1 MRIIILC
8 YNRTGDAMKINMKH
22 KNTSKN
28 IEAYGK
34 IVDLADNEQMSIVM
48 KEKEKKEIIKKMT
61 KRQYFWIIILLISL
75 LILSFAGFKI
85 LSWEQDNKKTSKQ
98 IEEIDKTINVEEIP
112 ASNKDTLVNEPK
124 KDDKNN
130 DYWNYIK
137 LPLIN
142 VNFNDL
148 LNKNPDTVAFL
159 KVNGTNI
166 NYPVVQTND
175 NKFYLTHSF
184 DKTYNEAGWVF
195 MDYRND
201 INQLSDNTIIYAHG
215 RWDTTMFGSL
225 KNVFK
230 NNWYQNTD
238 NYVVHLSTPTYNS
251 LWQVFSVYTIPTET
265 YYITSNFGTDESYQ
279 KFLTTI
285 QNRSQYSF
293 NANVNTNDKILT
305 LSTCLNNKEKVV
317 LHAKLIKLQYK

>member
-1 MRIIILC
+1 MKRNSR
-8 YNRTGDAMKINMKH
+8 YKRTSEVTEDT
-22 KNTSKN
+22 TSKIQK
-28 IEAYGK
+28 IEMHEK
-34 IVDLADNEQMSIVM
+34 TIDLADTSQMPIIIREGTK
-48 KEKEKKEIIKKMT
+48 KEKIKKRT
-61 KRQYFWIIILLISL
+61 KKQYLWVIILLISL
-75 LILSFAGFKI
+75 IILGYAGFKI
-85 LSWEQDNKKTSKQ
+85 INWDQDNKKTSKQ
-98 IEEIDKTINVEEIP
+98 IEEIDQTVKVEEVP
-112 ASNKDTLVNEPK
+112 ASNEDTLVNEPK

-148 LNKNPDTVAFL
+148 MNKNPDTVGFL

-175 NKFYLTHSF
+175 NKFYLNHSF
-184 DKTYNEAGWVF
+184 DKSYNEAGWVF

-201 INQLSDNTIIYAHG
+201 VNQLSDNTIIYAHG

-238 NYVVHLSTPTYNS
+238 NYVVHLSTPAYNS

-285 QNRSQYSF
+285 QSRSVYKF
-293 NANVNTNDKILT
+293 NASVNTNDKILT

>member
-1 MRIIILC
+1 MKRNSR
-8 YNRTGDAMKINMKH
+8 YKRTSEVTEDT
-22 KNTSKN
+22 TSKIQK
-28 IEAYGK
+28 IEMHEK
-34 IVDLADNEQMSIVM
+34 TIDLADTSQMPIIIREGTK
-48 KEKEKKEIIKKMT
+48 KEKIKKRT
-61 KRQYFWIIILLISL
+61 RKQYLWVIILLISL
-75 LILSFAGFKI
+75 IILGYAGFKI
-85 LSWEQDNKKTSKQ
+85 INWDQDNKKTSKQ
-98 IEEIDKTINVEEIP
+98 IEEIDQTVKVEEVP
-112 ASNKDTLVNEPK
+112 ASNEDTLVNEPK

-148 LNKNPDTVAFL
+148 MNKNPDTVAFL

-175 NKFYLTHSF
+175 NKFYLNHSF
-184 DKTYNEAGWVF
+184 DKSYNEAGWVF

-201 INQLSDNTIIYAHG
+201 VNQLSDNTIIYAHG

-238 NYVVHLSTPTYNS
+238 NYVVHLSTPAYNS

-285 QNRSQYSF
+285 QSRSVYKF
-293 NANVNTNDKILT
+293 NASVNTNDKILT

>member
-1 MRIIILC
+1 MKKQITKKKLKQQYLWIL
-8 YNRTGDAMKINMKH
+8 
-22 KNTSKN
+22 
-28 IEAYGK
+28 
-34 IVDLADNEQMSIVM
+34 
-48 KEKEKKEIIKKMT
+48 
-61 KRQYFWIIILLISL
+61 L
-75 LILSFAGFKI
+75 LILSIGILIFAGIKI
-85 LSWEQDNKKTSKQ
+85 FLWDQDNKKTSKQ
-98 IEEIDKTINVEEIP
+98 IKKIDQDIKVEEVP
-112 ASNKDTLVNEPK
+112 VSEKDQLINQPK
-124 KDDKNN
+124 EEDYNN

-142 VNFNDL
+142 VDFTDL
-148 LNKNPDTVAFL
+148 LNKNSDTVAFL

-166 NYPVVQTND
+166 NYPVVQAQD
-175 NKFYLTHSF
+175 NRYYLTHSF
-184 DKTYNEAGWVF
+184 DKSYNEAGWVF

-201 INQLSDNTIIYAHG
+201 LNNLSDNTIIYAHG

-251 LWQVFSVYTIPTET
+251 LWQIFSVYKIPTET

-285 QNRSQYSF
+285 SNRSTYKFHAS
-293 NANVNTNDKILT
+293 VNTNDKILT
-305 LSTCLNNKEKVV
+305 LSTCLNEKEKVV

>member
-1 MRIIILC
+1 MKRNSR
-8 YNRTGDAMKINMKH
+8 YKRTSEVTEDT
-22 KNTSKN
+22 TSKIQK
-28 IEAYGK
+28 IEMHEK
-34 IVDLADNEQMSIVM
+34 TIDLADTSQMPIIIR
-48 KEKEKKEIIKKMT
+48 EGTKKKKIKKRT
-61 KRQYFWIIILLISL
+61 RKQYLWVIILLISL
-75 LILSFAGFKI
+75 IILGYAGFKI
-85 LSWEQDNKKTSKQ
+85 INWYQDNKKTSKQ
-98 IEEIDKTINVEEIP
+98 IEEIDQTVKVEEVP
-112 ASNKDTLVNEPK
+112 ASNEDTLVNEPK

-148 LNKNPDTVAFL
+148 MNKNPDTVGFL

-175 NKFYLTHSF
+175 NKFYLNHSF
-184 DKTYNEAGWVF
+184 DKSYNEAGWVF

-201 INQLSDNTIIYAHG
+201 VNQLSDNTIIYAHG

-238 NYVVHLSTPTYNS
+238 NYVVHLSTPAYNS

-279 KFLTTI
+279 KFLTII
-285 QNRSQYSF
+285 QSRSVYKF
-293 NANVNTNDKILT
+293 NASVNTNDKILT

>member
-1 MRIIILC
+1 MKRNSR
-8 YNRTGDAMKINMKH
+8 YKRTSEVTEDT
-22 KNTSKN
+22 TSKIQK
-28 IEAYGK
+28 IEMHEK
-34 IVDLADNEQMSIVM
+34 TIDLADTSQMPIIIREGTK
-48 KEKEKKEIIKKMT
+48 KEKIKKRT
-61 KRQYFWIIILLISL
+61 RKQYLWVIILLISL
-75 LILSFAGFKI
+75 IILGYAGFKI
-85 LSWEQDNKKTSKQ
+85 INWDQDNKKTSKQ
-98 IEEIDKTINVEEIP
+98 IEEIDQTVKVEEVP
-112 ASNKDTLVNEPK
+112 ASNEDTLVNEPK

-148 LNKNPDTVAFL
+148 MNKNPDTVGFL

-175 NKFYLTHSF
+175 NKFYLNHSF
-184 DKTYNEAGWVF
+184 DKSYNEAGWVF

-201 INQLSDNTIIYAHG
+201 VNQLSDNTIIYAHG

-238 NYVVHLSTPTYNS
+238 NYVVHLSTPAYNS

-285 QNRSQYSF
+285 QSRSVYKF
-293 NANVNTNDKILT
+293 NASVNTNDKILT